1 MNPIEEEKR
10 RVHTER
16 KQKLTAEK
24 AKEKDVNTTPNV
36 LGETTSCTS
45 KEQSSNSKNTI
56 FGKKRDCSAP
66 LPRD

>member
-10 RVHTER
+10 RIQTER

-24 AKEKDVNTTPNV
+24 AKEKDVNTNPNAS
-36 LGETTSCTS
+36 GETTSCTS
-45 KEQSSNSKNTI
+45 KEPSSNSKNTI
-56 FGKKRDCSAP
+56 FVQKRDCSAP

>member
-24 AKEKDVNTTPNV
+24 AKEKDANATPKA
-36 LGETTSCTS
+36 LSETTACTS
-45 KEQSSNSKNTI
+45 KEPSSNSKNTI